1 MTAMPAPLRLL
12 SSDDLQR
19 IHGAALRVLDEVG
32 MVVDYEPALEILDG
46 AGARVDHQKRLV
58 RFPPDLVERCLALV
72 PRALTYHGR
81 TPEQDFTLTADGD
94 IYGRVPG
101 GATGYIDL
109 ETGEHRRARIDD
121 WREFATLV
129 DALPNIHAVST
140 LHCGDVP
147 LKTAD
152 LHSLRV
158 LLEAQRQC
166 ILHNAFTVENQHY
179 LYELMVTVAGS
190 REALAARPLVHQVAS
205 VMSPLYVPPDDAEQM
220 LVACEWGVPLDM
232 PLMPIQGVSGPITV
246 AGTLVQGLAEYL
258 GSVALIQSKRPGHPM
273 AFFIDPVV
281 ADLRTG
287 NALFAAP
294 EVGLLVAGIAQIG
307 SELYGL
313 PVQVIGMVADGFS
326 TANMMIQ
333 KTQQA
338 LFEVLSG
345 GRLVVGAG
353 CIEATMS
360 LSPLQLVIDDELMTI
375 ARRWLRGIEVT
386 PGTLAVEAIARVGPR
401 GDYMADDHTIEYVRS
416 GEVVDLKLAERENRN
431 VWVAGGSR
439 TLEDRARERGLAL
452 LRSHEVPPLPDEV
465 LKELAAIIAHA
476 DAKIAGVAPTGVA

>member
-1 MTAMPAPLRLL
+1 
-12 SSDDLQR
+12 
-19 IHGAALRVLDEVG
+19 
-32 MVVDYEPALEILDG
+32 
-46 AGARVDHQKRLV
+46 
-58 RFPPDLVERCLALV
+58 
-72 PRALTYHGR
+72 
-81 TPEQDFTLTADGD
+81 
-94 IYGRVPG
+94 
-101 GATGYIDL
+101 
-109 ETGEHRRARIDD
+109 
-121 WREFATLV
+121 
-129 DALPNIHAVST
+129 
-140 LHCGDVP
+140 
-147 LKTAD
+147 
-152 LHSLRV
+152 
-158 LLEAQRQC
+158 
-166 ILHNAFTVENQHY
+166 
-179 LYELMVTVAGS
+179 
-190 REALAARPLVHQVAS
+190 
-205 VMSPLYVPPDDAEQM
+205 
-220 LVACEWGVPLDM
+220 
-232 PLMPIQGVSGPITV
+232 
-246 AGTLVQGLAEYL
+246 
-258 GSVALIQSKRPGHPM
+258 M